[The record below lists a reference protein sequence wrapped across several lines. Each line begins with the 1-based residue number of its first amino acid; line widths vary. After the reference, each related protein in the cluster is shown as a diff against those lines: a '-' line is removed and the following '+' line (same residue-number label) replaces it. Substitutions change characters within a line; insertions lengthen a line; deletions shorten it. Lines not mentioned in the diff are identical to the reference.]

1 MMTNAREY
9 AWSVLCRVMLE
20 HGYASLMLRNMPQDL
35 SRQDRGLVT
44 ELVYGTLR
52 TWKLL
57 EYQRKDLVKGPVR
70 PRTAVLL
77 NLSVYQILYLS
88 RVPAYAAIDEACRL
102 APKRERGFV
111 NAVLRR
117 IAERKEVLPPE
128 DGTLER
134 LSIVTSHPLFVLNLW
149 KAHYGEETAREI
161 AFHNQLRPQIYG
173 RLNTLKAEK
182 KDIDCPKIHWL
193 SETAFRYEGVLSE
206 TEWFQ
211 EGLVLIQDYSSQMPA
226 EFLDVHPGMR
236 VLDVCAAPG
245 TKTQQI
251 ACLMEDQGEI
261 TAMDLYQERTG
272 LMDQLMERTGVHI
285 VRTSTGDAA
294 EVNRLHEPE
303 SFDRVLAD
311 VPCSGLGDLSHKP
324 EIRYHVTPESIDD
337 LIRTQKAILH
347 AAGQMVK
354 PGGILVY
361 STCTLNRKENEGQVQ
376 KFLKENPAF
385 SLIRERTVFP
395 MMFDSDGFYMAALS
409 KNAV

>member
-1 MMTNAREY
+1 
-9 AWSVLCRVMLE
+9 
-20 HGYASLMLRNMPQDL
+20 
-35 SRQDRGLVT
+35 
-44 ELVYGTLR
+44 
-52 TWKLL
+52 
-57 EYQRKDLVKGPVR
+57 
-70 PRTAVLL
+70 
-77 NLSVYQILYLS
+77 
-88 RVPAYAAIDEACRL
+88 
-102 APKRERGFV
+102 
-111 NAVLRR
+111 
-117 IAERKEVLPPE
+117 
-128 DGTLER
+128 
-134 LSIVTSHPLFVLNLW
+134 
-149 KAHYGEETAREI
+149 
-161 AFHNQLRPQIYG
+161 
-173 RLNTLKAEK
+173 
-182 KDIDCPKIHWL
+182 
-193 SETAFRYEGVLSE
+193 
-206 TEWFQ
+206 
-211 EGLVLIQDYSSQMPA
+211 
-226 EFLDVHPGMR
+226 
-236 VLDVCAAPG
+236 
-245 TKTQQI
+245 
-251 ACLMEDQGEI
+251 MEDQGEI

-376 KFLKENPAF
+376 MFLKENPAF